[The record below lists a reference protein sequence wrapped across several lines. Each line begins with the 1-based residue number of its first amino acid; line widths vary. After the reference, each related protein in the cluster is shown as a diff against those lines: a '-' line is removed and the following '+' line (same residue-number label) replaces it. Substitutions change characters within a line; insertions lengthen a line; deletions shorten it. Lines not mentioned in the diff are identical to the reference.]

1 MPEKKKAVVPRL
13 RFPEFRNAGPWE
25 VKQLGEVV
33 SIANG
38 LSVVQNNEP
47 PGIKVTRIETI
58 SDGFVNITKVG
69 YIKSLDDIESYKLQ
83 VGDILFSHINSLDH
97 IGKCAFVDQPFDL
110 YHGMNLLRFQVHKRD
125 SVPKFIYY
133 VVCSEPFRSSIRSRA
148 NQAVNQASIN
158 QTEVGRSR
166 IALPPFLEQQKIAD
180 CLSSL
185 DELIELEAK
194 KLEALQAHKKG
205 LMQQLFPREGETTP
219 RLRFPEFRDAGPW
232 EVKRLGE
239 IVEIINERAGDKKC
253 TLLSVTAGIGLVSQ
267 VEKFGREIAG
277 KQRRNYFI
285 LRKND
290 FAYNKSATKD
300 YPEGYIGL
308 YEGDEIAAVPNSIFV
323 CFRPAQEKV
332 VPRYLRFLFEINVHG
347 RWMRRFITVGARAH
361 GSLNIDNHNLLH
373 IPIPL
378 PATAVS
384 IPEQQ
389 KIADCLSSLDELIEL
404 EAKKL
409 EALKAHKKGL
419 MQQLFPQEI
428 DL

>member
-1 MPEKKKAVVPRL
+1 MPEQKKAVVPRL
-13 RFPEFRNAGPWE
+13 RFPEFRDAGPWE
-25 VKQLGEVV
+25 VKRLGEVV
-33 SIANG
+33 LIANG

-125 SVPKFIYY
+125 NVPKFIYY

-185 DELIELEAK
+185 DEVIELEAK

-232 EVKRLGE
+232 ENIQVSDFGTIVTGKTPSTSNPKYWNGRFAWVTPTDISNTKYIYTTDRLLTSEGVQLIGVLPE
-239 IVEIINERAGDKKC
+239 NTVLITCIASIGKNAILKVPGSCNQQINAIIPNSNFNSDFIYYLFCKNQTILQNQAG
-253 TLLSVTAGIGLVSQ
+253 TSATAI
-267 VEKFGREIAG
+267 IP
-277 KQRRNYFI
+277 
-285 LRKND
+285 
-290 FAYNKSATKD
+290 KSAFEK
-300 YPEGYIGL
+300 L
-308 YEGDEIAAVPNSIFV
+308 YFHVP
-323 CFRPAQEKV
+323 K
-332 VPRYLRFLFEINVHG
+332 L
-347 RWMRRFITVGARAH
+347 
-361 GSLNIDNHNLLH
+361 
-373 IPIPL
+373 
-378 PATAVS
+378 
-384 IPEQQ
+384 PEQQ

-404 EAKKL
+404 QAKQL
-409 EALKAHKKGL
+409 EALQTHKKGL

>member
-1 MPEKKKAVVPRL
+1 MTMPEQKKAVV
-13 RFPEFRNAGPWE
+13 
-25 VKQLGEVV
+25 
-33 SIANG
+33 
-38 LSVVQNNEP
+38 
-47 PGIKVTRIETI
+47 
-58 SDGFVNITKVG
+58 
-69 YIKSLDDIESYKLQ
+69 
-83 VGDILFSHINSLDH
+83 
-97 IGKCAFVDQPFDL
+97 
-110 YHGMNLLRFQVHKRD
+110 
-125 SVPKFIYY
+125 
-133 VVCSEPFRSSIRSRA
+133 
-148 NQAVNQASIN
+148 
-158 QTEVGRSR
+158 
-166 IALPPFLEQQKIAD
+166 
-180 CLSSL
+180 
-185 DELIELEAK
+185 
-194 KLEALQAHKKG
+194 
-205 LMQQLFPREGETTP
+205 P

-239 IVEIINERAGDKKC
+239 IVEIIKERAGDKKC

-409 EALKAHKKGL
+409 EALQAHKKGLMQQLFPREGETTPRLRFPEFRDAGPWEVKKIGDLFSITRGKVLPMNLISDSPSLEKPYPVYSSQTKHNGLAGYYSEYLFENAITWTTDGANAGDVNYRKGKFYCTNVCGVLLSDEGYANTFVAELLNTVTRKHVSYVGNPKLMNGVMAQIEIPIPHLSEQQKIADCLSSLDELIELQAKQLEALQAHKKGL

>member
-1 MPEKKKAVVPRL
+1 MPEQKKAVV
-13 RFPEFRNAGPWE
+13 
-25 VKQLGEVV
+25 
-33 SIANG
+33 
-38 LSVVQNNEP
+38 
-47 PGIKVTRIETI
+47 
-58 SDGFVNITKVG
+58 
-69 YIKSLDDIESYKLQ
+69 
-83 VGDILFSHINSLDH
+83 
-97 IGKCAFVDQPFDL
+97 
-110 YHGMNLLRFQVHKRD
+110 
-125 SVPKFIYY
+125 
-133 VVCSEPFRSSIRSRA
+133 
-148 NQAVNQASIN
+148 
-158 QTEVGRSR
+158 
-166 IALPPFLEQQKIAD
+166 
-180 CLSSL
+180 
-185 DELIELEAK
+185 
-194 KLEALQAHKKG
+194 
-205 LMQQLFPREGETTP
+205 P

-347 RWMRRFITVGARAH
+347 RWLRRFITVGARAH

-404 EAKKL
+404 QAKQL
-409 EALKAHKKGL
+409 EALQAHKKGLMQQLFPREGETTPRLRFPEFRDAGPWENIQVSDFGTIVTGKTPSTSNPKYWNGRFAWVTPTDISDTKYIYTTDRLLTSEGVQLIGVLPENTVLITCIASIGKNAILKVPGSCNQQINAIIPNSNFNSDFIYYLFCKNQTILQNQAGTSATAIIPKSAFEKFYFHVPKLPEQQKIADCLSSLDELIELQAKQLEALQAHKKGL

>member
-1 MPEKKKAVVPRL
+1 MPEQKKAVVPRL
-13 RFPEFRNAGPWE
+13 RFPEFRDAGPWE
-25 VKQLGEVV
+25 YRKLERHLEPYNERVPASGCNLPIYTSSRDGLISQKDYFDGRELINEGEYGVV
-33 SIANG
+33 PPGYFVYRHMSDDATFKFNLNNTGGSIAV
-38 LSVVQNNEP
+38 SKEYPVFTTHAVVDLFLLFLLNE
-47 PGIKVTRIETI
+47 GEHFKRFAATQRKGGTRTRLYFATLC
-58 SDGFVNITKVG
+58 SC
-69 YIKSLDDIESYKLQ
+69 SL
-83 VGDILFSHINSLDH
+83 
-97 IGKCAFVDQPFDL
+97 P
-110 YHGMNLLRFQVHKRD
+110 M
-125 SVPKFIYY
+125 P
-133 VVCSEPFRSSIRSRA
+133 SI
-148 NQAVNQASIN
+148 
-158 QTEVGRSR
+158 
-166 IALPPFLEQQKIAD
+166 PEQQKIAD

-404 EAKKL
+404 QAKQL
-409 EALKAHKKGL
+409 EALQTHKKGL